1 MANSKNTIQ
10 NIPLTAPLNMNML
23 KTEVK
28 QFNGYNEKNS
38 TVFGGTLSPLYD
50 KNQAC
55 SVHRIL
61 TLYSVT
67 AVYLFL

>member
-10 NIPLTAPLNMNML
+10 NIPLAAPLNMNML

-38 TVFGGTLSPLYD
+38 TVFGGT
-50 KNQAC
+50 
-55 SVHRIL
+55 
-61 TLYSVT
+61 
-67 AVYLFL
+67 